1 MDVLINAAFVIKS
14 ALREYKNNL
23 LPKDVTDAIQ
33 AAVNHKSHETM
44 QLELAFFGGSFTA
57 LDHDYMVSLLEA
69 AQPFVTGGTKRES
82 VFLLVLMQ
90 LMHLYCSV

>member
-1 MDVLINAAFVIKS
+1 MDSPHQCSFCNQVSITGGQEQPA
-14 ALREYKNNL
+14 
-23 LPKDVTDAIQ
+23 PKDVTDAIQ

-69 AQPFVTGGTKRES
+69 AQPFVTGGTVKGNPHFYS
-82 VFLLVLMQ
+82 
-90 LMHLYCSV
+90 S